1 MHDQRR
7 VDQGGAIE
15 QGVIKE
21 GGRGGA
27 RASEN
32 VEMQRPSAPVM
43 CRHRT
48 EPLPFLPDSDVA
60 SDICAW

>member
-21 GGRGGA
+21 GVSQA

-32 VEMQRPSAPVM
+32 VEMQPSAPVM